1 MVRKD
6 NMNSS
11 ELRNKYLEYFV
22 KNGHTRIKSASLIP
36 DNDPTVLFTT
46 AGMHPLVPY
55 LLGEKHPGGN
65 RLTNVQKC
73 VRTGDIDE
81 VGDNSHCTFFEM
93 LGNWSLGDYFK
104 EESIKMSFNF
114 LVNEL
119 KIDINTIAVSVFA
132 GDETAPRDMVS
143 ATCWK
148 NLGIKEEKIFFLPK
162 KNNWWGPAG
171 VTGPCG
177 PDTEIFIVNEKASC
191 GENCS
196 PACSCGKYLEIWNNV
211 FMEYEKKADGSYVPL
226 SQKNVDTGMGL
237 ERTVSILNGNNSVYE
252 IDVFKP
258 VMDRIKELAS
268 GGENIRA
275 RRVIADHLR
284 TATFMLG
291 DEKGITPSNV
301 DQGYIL
307 RRLIRRAVRFA
318 RLISIAPEFLP
329 ELAKEYIKIYGETY
343 PEIKNNGEKIISEL
357 QKEISRFD
365 DTLQKGLVEFEKL
378 KKYIQN
384 NRISGKAA
392 FRLYDTFGFP
402 IEMTIEL
409 AEENGITVDK
419 EGYEECFKE
428 HQEKSHAG
436 AEQKFKGGLADNSEQ
451 TSKLHTAT
459 HILLATLKKVL
470 KDNTISQKGS
480 NITAE
485 RLRFDFNFERPLTEE
500 EIKDVEKGVNEVINR
515 ALPITCEEMSADAA
529 LKSGAEG
536 AFAERYGEIVKVYTI
551 GDYSKEICGGPH
563 AGNTK
568 ELGKF
573 SISKEQSS
581 SAGVRRIKA
590 ILE

>member
-1 MVRKD
+1 
-6 NMNSS
+6 
-11 ELRNKYLEYFV
+11 
-22 KNGHTRIKSASLIP
+22 
-36 DNDPTVLFTT
+36 
-46 AGMHPLVPY
+46 
-55 LLGEKHPGGN
+55 
-65 RLTNVQKC
+65 
-73 VRTGDIDE
+73 
-81 VGDNSHCTFFEM
+81 
-93 LGNWSLGDYFK
+93 
-104 EESIKMSFNF
+104 MSFNF

-119 KIDINTIAVSVFA
+119 KIDINKIAVSVFA
-132 GDETAPRDMVS
+132 GDENAPRDMVS
-143 ATCWK
+143 ADCWK
-148 NLGIKEEKIFFLPK
+148 KLGIKEERIFFLPK

-177 PDTEIFIVNEKASC
+177 PDTEIFIVNEKAAC
-191 GENCS
+191 REDCS

-258 VMDRIKELAS
+258 VMDLIKEKAS
-268 GGENIRA
+268 GIENIKA
-275 RRVIADHLR
+275 IRVIADHIR

-318 RLISIAPEFLP
+318 RLISISPEFLP

-343 PEIKNNGEKIISEL
+343 PEIKNNEEKIISEL
-357 QKEISRFD
+357 QKEILRFD
-365 DTLQKGLVEFEKL
+365 ETLQKGLIEFEKL

-419 EGYEECFKE
+419 EGYEECFRE

-459 HILLATLKKVL
+459 HILLATLKRVL

-485 RLRFDFNFERPLTEE
+485 RLRFDFNFDRPLTEE
-500 EIKDVEKGVNEVINR
+500 EIKEVEKGVNEVIKR
-515 ALPITCEEMSADAA
+515 ALPITCEEMSAEVA

-536 AFAERYGEIVKVYTI
+536 AFAERYGEVVKVYSI

-581 SAGVRRIKA
+581 SAGIRRIKA
-590 ILE
+590 VLE

>member
-1 MVRKD
+1 
-6 NMNSS
+6 
-11 ELRNKYLEYFV
+11 
-22 KNGHTRIKSASLIP
+22 
-36 DNDPTVLFTT
+36 
-46 AGMHPLVPY
+46 
-55 LLGEKHPGGN
+55 
-65 RLTNVQKC
+65 
-73 VRTGDIDE
+73 
-81 VGDNSHCTFFEM
+81 
-93 LGNWSLGDYFK
+93 
-104 EESIKMSFNF
+104 MSFNF

-119 KIDINTIAVSVFA
+119 KIGINKIAVSVFA
-132 GDETAPRDMVS
+132 GDENAPRDMVS
-143 ATCWK
+143 ADCWK
-148 NLGIKEEKIFFLPK
+148 KLGIKEERIFFLPK

-177 PDTEIFIVNEKASC
+177 PDTEIFIVNEKAAC
-191 GENCS
+191 GEDCS

-258 VMDRIKELAS
+258 VMDLIKEKAS
-268 GGENIRA
+268 GIENIKA
-275 RRVIADHLR
+275 IRVIADHIR

-318 RLISIAPEFLP
+318 RLISISPEFLP
-329 ELAKEYIKIYGETY
+329 DLAKEYIKIYGETY
-343 PEIKNNGEKIISEL
+343 PEIKNNEEKIISEL
-357 QKEISRFD
+357 QKEILRFD
-365 DTLQKGLVEFEKL
+365 ETLQKGLIEFEKL

-419 EGYEECFKE
+419 EGYEECFRE

-459 HILLATLKKVL
+459 HILLATLKRVL

-500 EIKDVEKGVNEVINR
+500 EIKEVEKGVNEVINR
-515 ALPITCEEMSADAA
+515 ALPITCEEMSAEVA

-536 AFAERYGEIVKVYTI
+536 AFAERYGEVVKVYSI

-581 SAGVRRIKA
+581 SAGIRRIKA
-590 ILE
+590 VLE